1 MEKKGVSN
9 LIFSFIP
16 FTFLIAYTGAM
27 SLRWHQWQLLTRTLP
42 KFTEGLGLLF
52 CIVTGLAT
60 LISIFMIFQFKKLN
74 AMAARILDGAKPTE
88 ADRTLA
94 VSVYNRIRLLIGIEN
109 VVGFFIGNGAIAI
122 IDCVTGIN
130 EYIPSRF
137 FLTVVEAVC
146 MGTIVMFYEVYLFD
160 MKFKPYREMLEI
172 HSIGNNKTSHIST
185 KILLVTFVCLVF
197 MGVNAFSC
205 AYGLIHGDN
214 IDPGMDVM
222 KEYLTNG
229 IIMIVMNIA
238 EYMGLM
244 FIICTEMKNRISDV
258 TAVVNE
264 LEKSGDL
271 SKRINISIMDDIG
284 VLTHT
289 QNAFM
294 DKLAGTIDGLK
305 NETQHVSAS
314 AEVLTQA
321 SGKCLSAVD
330 TMNRAVS
337 AIDSEDQKTNAIINK
352 TYTDIESLKESA
364 EQVES
369 LILNQNQAMERS
381 SASIEQLSG
390 NIASIADTTKK
401 ADVISEELRK
411 TTNLGVKYIGSAEE
425 AITLIRESS
434 NSVQEAVKMIQ
445 DISSQ
450 TNLLAMNASIEA
462 AHAGEAGKGFAVVAD
477 EVRKLANTT
486 DHNIQTV
493 SQNINDM
500 EDKILAGV
508 QAMQQAKSAF
518 NSIDKGVEQTADIV
532 RRISEAVEEQRVGTQ
547 ETLAASQEVVN
558 SIQSIKEL
566 AASQRKHTDN
576 VYDNTKNIVDSSNNI
591 TESLKETS
599 DAAQNLSTIL
609 TGVSDSIKDNDKA
622 VQSMQRTILSFKTE

>member
-1 MEKKGVSN
+1 
-9 LIFSFIP
+9 
-16 FTFLIAYTGAM
+16 
-27 SLRWHQWQLLTRTLP
+27 
-42 KFTEGLGLLF
+42 
-52 CIVTGLAT
+52 
-60 LISIFMIFQFKKLN
+60 
-74 AMAARILDGAKPTE
+74 
-88 ADRTLA
+88 
-94 VSVYNRIRLLIGIEN
+94 
-109 VVGFFIGNGAIAI
+109 
-122 IDCVTGIN
+122 
-130 EYIPSRF
+130 
-137 FLTVVEAVC
+137 
-146 MGTIVMFYEVYLFD
+146 
-160 MKFKPYREMLEI
+160 
-172 HSIGNNKTSHIST
+172 
-185 KILLVTFVCLVF
+185 
-197 MGVNAFSC
+197 
-205 AYGLIHGDN
+205 
-214 IDPGMDVM
+214 
-222 KEYLTNG
+222 
-229 IIMIVMNIA
+229 
-238 EYMGLM
+238 
-244 FIICTEMKNRISDV
+244 
-258 TAVVNE
+258 
-264 LEKSGDL
+264 
-271 SKRINISIMDDIG
+271 
-284 VLTHT
+284 
-289 QNAFM
+289 
-294 DKLAGTIDGLK
+294 
-305 NETQHVSAS
+305 
-314 AEVLTQA
+314 
-321 SGKCLSAVD
+321 
-330 TMNRAVS
+330 
-337 AIDSEDQKTNAIINK
+337 
-352 TYTDIESLKESA
+352 
-364 EQVES
+364 
-369 LILNQNQAMERS
+369 
-381 SASIEQLSG
+381 
-390 NIASIADTTKK
+390 
-401 ADVISEELRK
+401 

-591 TESLKETS
+591 TMSLKETS

-622 VQSMQRTILSFKTE
+622 VQSMQHTILSFKTE